1 MFFPENQGANRGLR
15 GNGHSSMGEN
25 PPLGITAMEKGRK
38 GRGFGLFCKMWE
50 KPRGKI
56 DFSRGLWYDFSTN
69 FLPI

>member
-1 MFFPENQGANRGLR
+1 
-15 GNGHSSMGEN
+15 MGEN
-25 PPLGITAMEKGRK
+25 PPLGITAMEKVRK